1 MTDHEGSRKTMYTR
15 FTDAENTGAPMVPIV
30 DSEQVATD
38 GGTTREELEEV
49 VLSHRIQ
56 E

>member
-1 MTDHEGSRKTMYTR
+1 MTDHEGFRQLMYTR
-15 FTDAENTGAPMVPIV
+15 YTDAENTGAPMVPIV
-30 DSEQVATD
+30 GDEQVATD

-49 VLSHRIQ
+49 VLSHRMQ

>member
-1 MTDHEGSRKTMYTR
+1 MTDHEGSRQTMYTR

-30 DSEQVATD
+30 EDEQVATD
-38 GGTTREELEEV
+38 GGRTREELEEV
-49 VLSHRIQ
+49 VLSHRLQ